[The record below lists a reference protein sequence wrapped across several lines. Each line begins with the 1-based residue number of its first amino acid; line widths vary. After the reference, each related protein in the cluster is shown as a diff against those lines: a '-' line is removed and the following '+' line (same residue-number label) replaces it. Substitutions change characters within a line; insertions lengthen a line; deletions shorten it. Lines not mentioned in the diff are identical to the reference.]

1 MYDDIRIDTPWG
13 IQNGLL
19 GIGWGLEY
27 FMQKGFVECDS
38 NDILTELDNKIIE
51 RDLRRVKDYSFDT
64 GIEGLAWYVLIRLLS
79 SERYLQKP
87 FDKMYLDDLRG
98 VCENVPNKVCHPGIS
113 LLLDYLVGKQ
123 IDDLYLVVLGKI
135 TSQRTDGEKK
145 EALLW
150 VEGLKYLLR

>member
-1 MYDDIRIDTPWG
+1 M
-13 IQNGLL
+13 
-19 GIGWGLEY
+19 
-27 FMQKGFVECDS
+27 
-38 NDILTELDNKIIE
+38 E

-123 IDDLYLVVLGKI
+123 IDDWYLVVLGKI
-135 TSQRTDGEKK
+135 TSQRTGGEKK